1 MPHRPGVIRIALLV
15 SKPTLEF
22 GGGLIVNLQ
31 TPPNAADN
39 RGDGLLVIDG
49 DDGFL
54 LVD

>member
-1 MPHRPGVIRIALLV
+1 MPHRPSVISITTLIN
-15 SKPTLEF
+15 KPSLQF
-22 GGGLIVNLQ
+22 GGGLIVNPQ

-39 RGDGLLVIDG
+39 KGDGLLVIDG